1 MTYDSH
7 ILPRRQASEGREG
20 AGAIQYAPRKALR
33 FSRREAN
40 WCSLALAKAQRNWRP
55 NDLRKLAAYVVLI
68 ANAIAVKPPLLQ
80 WQSVLTES
88 AVLPCEAACVDGA
101 KPQPIETTVAK
112 PRVHSKP
119 SVDEAVD

>member
-1 MTYDSH
+1 MAPCRWPFPLKPVYNGGKSFTPPGDV
-7 ILPRRQASEGREG
+7 LPSAREKLRQSIR
-20 AGAIQYAPRKALR
+20 I
-33 FSRREAN
+33 
-40 WCSLALAKAQRNWRP
+40 RP

-68 ANAIAVKPPLLQ
+68 ANAIAVNPPLLQ